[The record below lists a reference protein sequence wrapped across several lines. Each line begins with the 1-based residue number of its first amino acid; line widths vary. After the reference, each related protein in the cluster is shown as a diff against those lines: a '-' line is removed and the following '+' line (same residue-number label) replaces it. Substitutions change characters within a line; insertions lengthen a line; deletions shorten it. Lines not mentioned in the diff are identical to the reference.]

1 MIRKRIISKSL
12 ALSLALAM
20 AVTNMP
26 ADIIG
31 SITGD
36 KEISE
41 LSDVSAASSDYGL
54 VDNIQDGTILHCFDW
69 KYNDIKAELPN
80 IAAAGFT
87 SVQTSPAQ
95 RDDTFGVWY
104 MLYQPQSF
112 SVTTNALGSKAELQA
127 LCDEAEKYG
136 IKVIVD
142 VVANHTRGMEG
153 ENGPVDSNLKNSAF
167 FRYNN
172 LDSGSVNWQDRG
184 QVWSCN
190 IGMRDLVSENT
201 DLQQIILNYT

>member
-153 ENGPVDSNLKNSAF
+153 GK
-167 FRYNN
+167 
-172 LDSGSVNWQDRG
+172 
-184 QVWSCN
+184 WSC
-190 IGMRDLVSENT
+190 
-201 DLQQIILNYT
+201 